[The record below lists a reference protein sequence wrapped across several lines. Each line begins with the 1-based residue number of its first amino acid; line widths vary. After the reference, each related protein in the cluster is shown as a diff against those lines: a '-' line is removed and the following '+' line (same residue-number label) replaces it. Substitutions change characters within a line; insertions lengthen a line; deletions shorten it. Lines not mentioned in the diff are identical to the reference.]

1 LGRIAARGCDASDA
15 TREVALQQ
23 QSYDIGS
30 LDWDIVDAS
39 GSPQDT
45 LERATARL
53 RT

>member
-1 LGRIAARGCDASDA
+1 
-15 TREVALQQ
+15 VALQQ

-45 LERATARL
+45 LERATARR